1 MRFKLSFL
9 GLAVLLIF
17 AALYYFTPKEVEA
30 ANSSNNAVSF
40 FEGEDFILYYGTLA
54 FSSDSTA
61 NHFTK
66 AMDISECNNE
76 IGGLQVVCS
85 NVAGT
90 EDVNVTLQYSNY
102 LSYFHPSV
110 IDSIDN
116 VNTTAKIDSVGD
128 DPNFFKT
135 RYMRLKADGQSGNPA
150 ATVLSYYILLD
161 KKARAPRKCAA
172 VYTTQ

>member
-1 MRFKLSFL
+1 MRFKLTFL
-9 GLAVLLIF
+9 GLAILMILG
-17 AALYYFTPKEVEA
+17 ALYYYTPKEAEA
-30 ANSSNNAVSF
+30 ANSSNNTVSF
-40 FEGEDFILYYGTLA
+40 FEGEDFILYYGTIA

-85 NVAGT
+85 NVTGT

-110 IDSIDN
+110 TDSIDN
-116 VNTTAKIDSVGD
+116 VAIAAKIDSVGA
-128 DPNFFKT
+128 DPNFYKT
-135 RYMRLKADGQSGNPA
+135 RYMRLKADGQAGNPA

-172 VYTTQ
+172 VYSTQ